1 MRQRTETGLS
11 DIQGCIFEARRR
23 RLKEMRREVGIVGEE
38 TKVWMEMSKW
48 RLLVEPNFKTNL
60 EMGIKKNLINWVP
73 RDHQRA
79 DTIRQVGKCT
89 VLPPVSPHLFHIT
102 YSVITLG
109 STCTG
114 IAQIS

>member
-1 MRQRTETGLS
+1 MHLWQTIPCTDLKSKLKFRQGFDKMRQRKETGLS

-60 EMGIKKNLINWVP
+60 EMGIKKNLINHRW
-73 RDHQRA
+73 A
-79 DTIRQVGKCT
+79 DTIGRVENCT
-89 VLPPVSPHLFHIT
+89 LLPPAS
-102 YSVITLG
+102 
-109 STCTG
+109 
-114 IAQIS
+114 